1 MLGKTLPRR
10 LRKQP
15 GDDSARGSTPYPKWA
30 EGIAET
36 RMEQA
41 CRPAAHLIRSSRSSQ
56 PNQTA
61 QRRAA
66 ALSPDDR
73 NESDWRT
80 IARRAFRPGFEKT
93 GLAPSW
99 IDFQPPYLATRCIS
113 SALTS
118 GVRPDGLSLW
128 RSSFPAPKPC
138 FETDCSRPISC
149 RSFPTWNRLLE
160 SRRPARAIP
169 DLRSQRSLVFD
180 RRFGKAIGTDRSSE
194 NLIQV
199 GQSWS

>member
-1 MLGKTLPRR
+1 LQTRCSPHSIVAKLATKSNSTAPSCGVISGRSKRVGLANDRQKSIPTQ
-10 LRKQP
+10 LRK
-15 GDDSARGSTPYPKWA
+15 
-30 EGIAET
+30 
-36 RMEQA
+36 
-41 CRPAAHLIRSSRSSQ
+41 
-56 PNQTA
+56 N
-61 QRRAA
+61 
-66 ALSPDDR
+66 
-73 NESDWRT
+73 RT
-80 IARRAFRPGFEKT
+80 CAFLDK
-93 GLAPSW
+93 L
-99 IDFQPPYLATRCIS
+99 QPPYLATRCIS

-118 GVRPDGLSLW
+118 GVRPHGLSLR

-180 RRFGKAIGTDRSSE
+180 RRFGKAIGTDRGSE

>member
-1 MLGKTLPRR
+1 MLGKTLPR
-10 LRKQP
+10 LPRKQP
-15 GDDSARGSTPYPKWA
+15 GDDSARGSTPYRKWA

-80 IARRAFRPGFEKT
+80 IARRAFRPSFEKT

-99 IDFQPPYLATRCIS
+99 IDFQPPSGAGIFTLARKCNDN
-113 SALTS
+113 SAPRAQFIVDEYATS
-118 GVRPDGLSLW
+118 PQP
-128 RSSFPAPKPC
+128 SFPPSLRQTHAKLLS
-138 FETDCSRPISC
+138 ERP
-149 RSFPTWNRLLE
+149 
-160 SRRPARAIP
+160 
-169 DLRSQRSLVFD
+169 
-180 RRFGKAIGTDRSSE
+180 
-194 NLIQV
+194 
-199 GQSWS
+199 WS